1 MVKNLKMTVLIDNI
15 AAEPLVSEWGLSI
28 LIKADGRKILLDTG
42 AGGQF
47 IRNAGI
53 LEENLDEVYVGVLS
67 HAHSDHADGLEAF
80 FTCNG
85 HADFLL
91 REGCREN
98 CFGISDGTLEYIG
111 IRKGLMDRYADRIR
125 FVSGVF
131 EIAEGI
137 WLLPHRAGDYS
148 AVAERNELFI
158 MENGLC
164 RPDDFAHEQSLV
176 IETEKGLAVFNSCSH
191 TGMGNILAEVRD
203 MLGEKKIYA
212 YVGGLHLYKM
222 TDEELSVLCDEI
234 RSGGIEHILTGHCT
248 GEHAFAFLR
257 QRLGGQ
263 IRLFSSG
270 FRCSL

>member
-15 AAEPLVSEWGLSI
+15 AAEPLVCEWGLSI
-28 LIKADGRKILLDTG
+28 LIEADNRKILLDTG
-42 AGGQF
+42 ADGQF
-47 IRNAGI
+47 LQNAG
-53 LEENLDEVYVGVLS
+53 LLGENLAEVDIGVLS
-67 HAHSDHADGLEAF
+67 HAHSDHADGLVAF
-80 FTCNG
+80 FACND

-98 CFGISDGTLEYIG
+98 CFGITDGTLEYIG
-111 IRKGLMDRYADRIR
+111 IRKGLMDRYAHRIR
-125 FVSGVF
+125 FVSGLH
-131 EIAEGI
+131 EIADGI

-148 AVAERNELFI
+148 AVAERNGLFI
-158 MENGLC
+158 MDNGSC

-191 TGMGNILAEVRD
+191 TGMDNILAEVRD
-203 MLGEKKIYA
+203 MLGEKRIYA

-234 RSGGIEHILTGHCT
+234 RASGIEQILTGHCT

-257 QRLGGQ
+257 QRLDGQ

-270 FRCSL
+270 FRCTL